1 MRDKYCRQ
9 MGTTVCAY
17 DISYTRIMCILA
29 PHQLLFGPGKDLQ
42 DLVTYLD
49 ITLLENL
56 INICWVLFELK
67 L

>member
-1 MRDKYCRQ
+1 

-49 ITLLENL
+49 ITLSGNL
-56 INICWVLFELK
+56 INIC
-67 L
+67 